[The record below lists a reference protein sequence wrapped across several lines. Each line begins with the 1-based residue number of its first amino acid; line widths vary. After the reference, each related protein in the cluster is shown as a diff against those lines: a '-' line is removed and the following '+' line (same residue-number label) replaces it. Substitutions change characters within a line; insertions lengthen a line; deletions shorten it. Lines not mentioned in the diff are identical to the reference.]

1 MSQPRPPLR
10 GSWIDSERAV
20 PRYLARPL
28 REFMDTEVAGGI
40 VLLGATLLALLWVN
54 SPMGDSYER
63 LWTTEL
69 SLNLGNFELTEDLRN
84 WVNDGLMAIF
94 FFVVGLEIKR
104 ELVRGELRGARR
116 ATLPVIAA
124 AGGMVVPALLYLSLN
139 LGGPGSRGWGIPMA
153 TDIAFALGVLA
164 LVAPRSSH
172 GLRTFLLSVAIVDDI
187 GAIAV
192 IAIFYST
199 GIKLVSLG
207 IAVGLLGFIYFLRSI
222 RVWWVPIY
230 VVLGAAVWLAVFES
244 GVHAT
249 IAGVALGFLT
259 PAHALEPEARRR
271 IPLFEDE
278 EAEDEAENDSA
289 GELPASV
296 ARAAALRVQASTSVV
311 ERLEHELHRWTSF
324 VIVPIFALANA
335 GVVLSRDAVGNA
347 LGSTVT
353 LGIVLGLVIGKIVG
367 IAGSTWIA
375 ARSGIGT
382 LPEGVGHAGV
392 LGIAGLAGIG
402 FTVSLFIASLAFEPA
417 GPIDEAKIGILV
429 ASVVASAVGG
439 VLLRATRERRQEEG

>member
-1 MSQPRPPLR
+1 M
-10 GSWIDSERAV
+10 
-20 PRYLARPL
+20 PRYVARPL
-28 REFMDTEVAGGI
+28 REFLDTEVAGGI
-40 VLLGATLLALLWVN
+40 VLLAATLLALLWVN
-54 SPMGDSYER
+54 SPLGDSYER

-69 SLNLGNFELTEDLRN
+69 SLNLGNFELSEDLRN

-124 AGGMVVPALLYLSLN
+124 VGGMVVPALLYLSLN

-164 LVAPRSSH
+164 LVAPRSPH

-192 IAIFYST
+192 IAIFYSS
-199 GIKLVSLG
+199 GINLVSLG

-249 IAGVALGFLT
+249 IAGVALGFLA

-278 EAEDEAENDSA
+278 EGEAESDSA

-296 ARAAALRVQASTSVV
+296 ARAAALRVQASTPVI

-353 LGIVLGLVIGKIVG
+353 LGIVLGLVVGKVVG
-367 IAGSTWIA
+367 IAGSTWVA
-375 ARSGIGT
+375 ARSGIGA
-382 LPEGVGHAGV
+382 LPDGVDHAGM

-402 FTVSLFIASLAFEPA
+402 FTVSLFIASLAFEPD
-417 GPIDEAKIGILV
+417 GPIDEAKMGILL
-429 ASVVASAVGG
+429 ASVIASAVGG
-439 VLLRATRERRQEEG
+439 VLLRATRKQRQEEG

>member
-10 GSWIDSERAV
+10 GSWIDSQRPV
-20 PRYLARPL
+20 PRYVARPL
-28 REFMDTEVAGGI
+28 REFLDTEVAGGI
-40 VLLGATLLALLWVN
+40 VLLAATLLALLWVN
-54 SPMGDSYER
+54 SPLGDSYER

-69 SLNLGNFELTEDLRN
+69 SLNLGNFELSEDLRN

-124 AGGMVVPALLYLSLN
+124 VGGMVVPALLYLSLN

-164 LVAPRSSH
+164 LVAPRSPH

-192 IAIFYST
+192 IAIFYSS
-199 GIKLVSLG
+199 GINLVSLG

-249 IAGVALGFLT
+249 IAGVALGFLA

-278 EAEDEAENDSA
+278 EGEAESDSA

-296 ARAAALRVQASTSVV
+296 ARAAALRVQASTPVI

-353 LGIVLGLVIGKIVG
+353 LGIVLGLVVGKVVG
-367 IAGSTWIA
+367 IAGSTWVA
-375 ARSGIGT
+375 ARSGIGA
-382 LPEGVGHAGV
+382 LPDGVDHAGM

-402 FTVSLFIASLAFEPA
+402 FTVSLFIASLAFEPD
-417 GPIDEAKIGILV
+417 GPIDEAKMGILL
-429 ASVVASAVGG
+429 ASVIASAVGG
-439 VLLRATRERRQEEG
+439 VLLRATRKQRQEEG

>member
-1 MSQPRPPLR
+1 VSQPRHPLR
-10 GSWIDSERAV
+10 GSWIDSERPV

-40 VLLGATLLALLWVN
+40 VLLGATVIALVWVN
-54 SPMGDSYER
+54 SPFGDSYEE
-63 LWTTEL
+63 LWTTRFSL
-69 SLNLGNFELTEDLRN
+69 RLGSLNVSEDLRH

-104 ELVRGELRGARR
+104 ELVKGELRGARR
-116 ATLPVIAA
+116 ATLPVVAA
-124 AGGMVVPALLYLSLN
+124 AGGMV
-139 LGGPGSRGWGIPMA
+139 GPGSRGWGIPMA

-164 LVAPRSSH
+164 LIAPRSSP

-192 IAIFYST
+192 IAIFYSIDISL
-199 GIKLVSLG
+199 GWLG

-230 VVLGAAVWLAVFES
+230 VVFGAAVWLAVFES

-249 IAGVALGFLT
+249 IAGVALGLLA

-278 EAEDEAENDSA
+278 EGEEGEDTQDSA
-289 GELPASV
+289 GELPAGV

-335 GVVLSRDAVGNA
+335 GVVLSRDAVGDA

-353 LGIVLGLVIGKIVG
+353 LGIVLGLVVGKIVG
-367 IAGSTWIA
+367 ISGSTWIA
-375 ARSGIGT
+375 ARLGIGR
-382 LPEGVGHAGV
+382 LPGGVSHAGV

-402 FTVSLFIASLAFEPA
+402 FTVSLFIASLAFEPN
-417 GPIDEAKIGILV
+417 GPIDEAKIGILL
-429 ASVVASAVGG
+429 ASALASAIGAF
-439 VLLRATRERRQEEG
+439 LLRATRERRRTEE

>member
-1 MSQPRPPLR
+1 VSQPRPPLR
-10 GSWIDSERAV
+10 GSWIDSERPV

-40 VLLGATLLALLWVN
+40 VLLGAAVIALVWVN
-54 SPMGDSYER
+54 SPFGDSYEE
-63 LWTTEL
+63 LWTTRF
-69 SLNLGNFELTEDLRN
+69 SLRLGSLDVSEDLRH

-104 ELVRGELRGARR
+104 ELVKGELRGARR

-124 AGGMVVPALLYLSLN
+124 AGGMVVPALIYLALN

-164 LVAPRSSH
+164 LMAPRSSP

-187 GAIAV
+187 GAIV
-192 IAIFYST
+192 IIAIFYST
-199 GIKLVSLG
+199 GIKFVSLG
-207 IAVGLLGFIYFLRSI
+207 IAVVLLGFIYFLRSI

-230 VVLGAAVWLAVFES
+230 VVFGAAVWLAVFES

-249 IAGVALGFLT
+249 IAGVALGLLA

-278 EAEDEAENDSA
+278 EEEGEESQDSA

-335 GVVLSRDAVGNA
+335 GVVLSRDAVGDA

-367 IAGSTWIA
+367 ISGSTWIA
-375 ARSGIGT
+375 ARLGIGR
-382 LPEGVGHAGV
+382 LPGGVGHAGV

-402 FTVSLFIASLAFEPA
+402 FTVSLFIASLAFEPN
-417 GPIDEAKIGILV
+417 GPIDEAKIGILL
-429 ASVVASAVGG
+429 ASALASGVGG
-439 VLLRATRERRQEEG
+439 FLLRATRERRRTEE